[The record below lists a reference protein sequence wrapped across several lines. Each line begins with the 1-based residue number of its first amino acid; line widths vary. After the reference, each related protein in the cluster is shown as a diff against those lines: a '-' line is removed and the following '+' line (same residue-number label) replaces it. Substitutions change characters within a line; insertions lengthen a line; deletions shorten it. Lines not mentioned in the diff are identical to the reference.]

1 MVGSDSS
8 FPWPGPSLHSRC
20 NVDCWECRWK
30 IGRIK
35 GGRAV
40 ARLTRREHGW
50 NDGSRFDH
58 DYDIYI
64 LYWLY
69 RLIIYCICIIQ
80 QWQCTASPKE
90 CVCLYYIYTYL
101 SESKYILY
109 IRLYVYTLLIFIYI
123 HRYTHNDFIYSWPAA
138 VVFQDN
144 ASSWGPGF
152 QQPAPGQEQREPRRC
167 RAPGGL
173 GKKTRRMFWMH
184 SSPQSRMYIYIYYMY
199 GK

>member
-1 MVGSDSS
+1 MMAVGLTMTMTSIFYIDYTGWL
-8 FPWPGPSLHSRC
+8 FIAYALYNND
-20 NVDCWECRWK
+20 NVLPHQRSVY
-30 IGRIK
+30 
-35 GGRAV
+35 A
-40 ARLTRREHGW
+40 
-50 NDGSRFDH
+50 
-58 DYDIYI
+58 YI
-64 LYWLY
+64 
-69 RLIIYCICIIQ
+69 I
-80 QWQCTASPKE
+80 
-90 CVCLYYIYTYL
+90 YIYTYL

-123 HRYTHNDFIYSWPAA
+123 HRYTHNDFIYSWPAT

-184 SSPQSRMYIYIYYMY
+184 SSPQSRMYIYIYICMANK
-199 GK
+199 GLQ